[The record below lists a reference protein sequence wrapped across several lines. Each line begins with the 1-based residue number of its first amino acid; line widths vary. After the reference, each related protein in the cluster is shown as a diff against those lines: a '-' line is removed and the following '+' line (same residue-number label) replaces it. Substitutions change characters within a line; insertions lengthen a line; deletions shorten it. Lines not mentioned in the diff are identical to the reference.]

1 MLGFFPF
8 QLFRE
13 KIEMQFYCLGTS
25 TRTSR
30 LRAALVAFH
39 SALPHASDYKTNVNK
54 LAKKQ
59 SHAARYY

>member
-1 MLGFFPF
+1 
-8 QLFRE
+8 
-13 KIEMQFYCLGTS
+13 MQFYCLGTS

-30 LRAALVAFH
+30 SRAVLVAFR

-59 SHAARYY
+59 PCAAGYY